1 MKSHD
6 SRSRELAQRT
16 ALVTGAGRG
25 LGRGIALELAAMGAH
40 VVLCGRTRSVLD
52 ETAEAIERNGGH
64 AAVLV
69 ADITA
74 RNFTAELD
82 RVAPQV
88 DVVVHNATSFP
99 PYGALE
105 DVLAAEIV
113 RVHEVAVL
121 APMRIT
127 AHVLGGM
134 KERSFGRIVFL
145 GSIAA
150 STGAIHQAPYA
161 SAKSALSGL
170 VKSLALECA
179 AHGVTCNLVEPGLV
193 LTERVLEA
201 IPSKTR
207 DALIASTP
215 MGRSGTVEEIAAVV
229 GFLASPRASY
239 VTGACIPVTGGL
251 GLGLM

>member
-1 MKSHD
+1 MKAHD
-6 SRSRELAQRT
+6 SKSKELADRT
-16 ALVTGAGRG
+16 ALVTGAGGG
-25 LGRGIALELAAMGAH
+25 LGRGFALELASMGAH
-40 VVLCGRTRSVLD
+40 VVLCGRTRAGL
-52 ETAEAIERNGGH
+52 ERTAAAIEHNGGR
-64 AAVLV
+64 AIVLV

-74 RNFTAELD
+74 KNFTESLD

-105 DVLAAEIV
+105 DAFATDVA
-113 RVHEVAVL
+113 RVYETVVL

-127 AHVLGGM
+127 AHVVVGM
-134 KERSFGRIVFL
+134 KERGFGRILFL

-150 STGAIHQAPYA
+150 STGAIHQSPYA

-179 AHGVTCNLVEPGLV
+179 ASGVTCNLVEPGLV
-193 LTERVLEA
+193 LTERVIDA
-201 IPSKTR
+201 IPEKTR
-207 DALIASTP
+207 EALVASTP
-215 MGRSGTVEEIAAVV
+215 MQRSGTVEEVAAVV

-251 GLGLM
+251 GLGLT